1 MKLADAFIQITGDSS
16 GLGKVFQNAQQQT
29 SGFVSGLTSKLGS
42 LATGAVVAGVGAL
55 VTGVVGIGIA
65 AFDTS
70 NQFRDANNL
79 MQTQLGLTEERANEL
94 GEVVKS
100 VYGNNFGDSIGDA
113 AEAVGLVNQQ
123 LNKTGQMS
131 DAEIGK
137 ATENAFALRDAYGID
152 VQESLLAV
160 DNLMSKFGLTSD
172 EAFGFITGGMQQ
184 GLNASGDFL
193 ESINEY
199 SVQFADGGANAG
211 QFFAIMETGL
221 QAGMLGT
228 DKAADLFKEFR
239 LRIQDGSDSTRD
251 ALNAIGLDADGMYEQ
266 MADGSL
272 TAIDAMQLV
281 KNALS
286 NVDDENLRMQAG
298 VALMGSQFEDLGQSA
313 VLGLEFID
321 TALEDVMGSTDSLN
335 KQYDNWP
342 SMWEGIKRQGQL
354 ALLPIGDILLKIAQ
368 QAMPL
373 VNQAFG
379 WFQSNIIPIIE
390 MVAEKAQL
398 FLDTLFGG
406 IQAGTSP
413 LQAFKDALAAIIPPE
428 LMAQIEPVIDAIAR
442 FIGKTQEFVSTH
454 AEEIK
459 GALLAI
465 GGVLAAAGIVSGIL
479 AIVGA
484 IGAILSP
491 VGLVVAAIGVLG
503 AAWAGNWGGI
513 QEKTQAALDF
523 IQNLIQTVFAA
534 IQAFWQEHGDT
545 IIATATAAWEGI
557 QAAIDTVLA
566 VIDSIWQAFKAA
578 FEGDWTAFGEN
589 LRAAW
594 DTAWEAI
601 KTALSNAGTAILS
614 TVSTLILNMI
624 AKFRDTDWKQLAT
637 NVIDGLINGL
647 AEGLSRVVSKMNEIG
662 QAAWNAWNGFWDS
675 NSPSKLANEGAGYVT
690 GGIVQ
695 RFDQDQVTVAQAATN
710 LGEAAYGGLFGG
722 NGALGAPAAAGAS
735 DGMQITLDLRGAVV
749 ASQSQLEQWIQG
761 ALNKTGQR
769 ANQIRRTRG

>member
-1 MKLADAFIQITGDSS
+1 
-16 GLGKVFQNAQQQT
+16 
-29 SGFVSGLTSKLGS
+29 
-42 LATGAVVAGVGAL
+42 
-55 VTGVVGIGIA
+55 
-65 AFDTS
+65 
-70 NQFRDANNL
+70 
-79 MQTQLGLTEERANEL
+79 
-94 GEVVKS
+94 
-100 VYGNNFGDSIGDA
+100 
-113 AEAVGLVNQQ
+113 
-123 LNKTGQMS
+123 
-131 DAEIGK
+131 
-137 ATENAFALRDAYGID
+137 
-152 VQESLLAV
+152 
-160 DNLMSKFGLTSD
+160 
-172 EAFGFITGGMQQ
+172 
-184 GLNASGDFL
+184 
-193 ESINEY
+193 
-199 SVQFADGGANAG
+199 
-211 QFFAIMETGL
+211 
-221 QAGMLGT
+221 
-228 DKAADLFKEFR
+228 
-239 LRIQDGSDSTRD
+239 
-251 ALNAIGLDADGMYEQ
+251 
-266 MADGSL
+266 
-272 TAIDAMQLV
+272 
-281 KNALS
+281 
-286 NVDDENLRMQAG
+286 
-298 VALMGSQFEDLGQSA
+298 
-313 VLGLEFID
+313 
-321 TALEDVMGSTDSLN
+321 
-335 KQYDNWP
+335 
-342 SMWEGIKRQGQL
+342 
-354 ALLPIGDILLKIAQ
+354 
-368 QAMPL
+368 
-373 VNQAFG
+373 
-379 WFQSNIIPIIE
+379 
-390 MVAEKAQL
+390 
-398 FLDTLFGG
+398 
-406 IQAGTSP
+406 
-413 LQAFKDALAAIIPPE
+413 
-428 LMAQIEPVIDAIAR
+428 MAQIEPVIDAIAR

>member
-1 MKLADAFIQITGDSS
+1 MKLADAFIPILPDD
-16 GLGKVFQNAQQQT
+16 
-29 SGFVSGLTSKLGS
+29 SKLGS
-42 LATGAVVAGVGAL
+42 IFNRAKQTTNNFVNDMVGNIARIGSQAL
-55 VTGVVGIGIA
+55 MVGIGAVATGVIGIGVA
-65 AFDTS
+65 AFNTS
-70 NQFRDANNL
+70 SQIKDASNL
-79 MQTQLGLTEERANEL
+79 MVSQFDATEERATEL
-94 GEVVKS
+94 GNVVKS
-100 VYGNNFGDSIGDA
+100 VWGNNFGGSIAEVG
-113 AEAVGLVNQQ
+113 EAVGFVNQQ
-123 LNKTGQMS
+123 LNETGQLS
-131 DAEIGK
+131 DDAIGRAAE
-137 ATENAFALRDAYGID
+137 TAFALRDAYGVD
-152 VQESLLAV
+152 VSESVLAAN
-160 DNLMSKFGLTSD
+160 NLMEKFGLTSD

-465 GGVLAAAGIVSGIL
+465 GGVLAAAGIVSGIM

-513 QEKTQAALDF
+513 QEKTKAALDF

-545 IIATATAAWEGI
+545 IIATATTAWEGI

-566 VIDSIWQAFKAA
+566 VIDEIWQAFKAA
-578 FEGDWTAFGEN
+578 FEGDWYGFGEN
-589 LRAAW
+589 LREAW
-594 DTAWEAI
+594 ILAWNAI
-601 KTALSNAGTAILS
+601 KDFLGTVWEGLIKPALASLITSVL
-614 TVSTLILNMI
+614 TLF
-624 AKFRDTDWKQLAT
+624 ADTDWKELGSNIIQ
-637 NVIDGLINGL
+637 GMINGIL
-647 AEGLSRVVSKMNEIG
+647 NGIG
-662 QAAWNAWNGFWDS
+662 AIQDAARAAAQAALDAAKGLLGIE
-675 NSPSKLANEGAGYVT
+675 SPSKVMARLVGEPITQGVAVGMLDATPAVERASGAIAELVQFSPQVGLAGAGGA
-690 GGIVQ
+690 GGG
-695 RFDQDQVTVAQAATN
+695 T
-710 LGEAAYGGLFGG
+710 
-722 NGALGAPAAAGAS
+722 P
-735 DGMQITLDLRGAVV
+735 ITLDLRGAVV

>member
-1 MKLADAFIQITGDSS
+1 MKLADAFIPILPDD
-16 GLGKVFQNAQQQT
+16 
-29 SGFVSGLTSKLGS
+29 SKLGS
-42 LATGAVVAGVGAL
+42 IFNRAKQTTNNFVNDMVGNIARIGSQAL
-55 VTGVVGIGIA
+55 MVGIGAVATGVIGIGVA
-65 AFDTS
+65 AFNTS
-70 NQFRDANNL
+70 SQIKDASNL
-79 MQTQLGLTEERANEL
+79 MVSQFDATEERATEL
-94 GEVVKS
+94 GNVVKS
-100 VYGNNFGDSIGDA
+100 VWGNNFGGSIAEVG
-113 AEAVGLVNQQ
+113 EAVGFVNQQ
-123 LNKTGQMS
+123 LNETGQLS
-131 DAEIGK
+131 DDAIGRAAE
-137 ATENAFALRDAYGID
+137 TAFALRDAYGVD
-152 VQESLLAV
+152 VSESVLAAN
-160 DNLMSKFGLTSD
+160 NLMEKFGLTSD

-465 GGVLAAAGIVSGIL
+465 GGVLAAAGIVSGIM

-513 QEKTQAALDF
+513 QEKTKAALDF

-545 IIATATAAWEGI
+545 IIATATTAWEGI

-566 VIDSIWQAFKAA
+566 VIDEIWQAFKAA
-578 FEGDWTAFGEN
+578 FEGDWYGFGEN
-589 LRAAW
+589 LREAW
-594 DTAWEAI
+594 ILAWNAI
-601 KTALSNAGTAILS
+601 KDFLGTVWEGLIKPALASLITSVL
-614 TVSTLILNMI
+614 TLF
-624 AKFRDTDWKQLAT
+624 ADTDWKELGSNIIQ
-637 NVIDGLINGL
+637 GMINGIL
-647 AEGLSRVVSKMNEIG
+647 NGIG
-662 QAAWNAWNGFWDS
+662 AIQDAARAAAQAALDAAKGLLGIE
-675 NSPSKLANEGAGYVT
+675 SPSKVMARLVGEPITQGVAVGMLDATPAVERASGAIAELVQFSPQVGLAGAGGA
-690 GGIVQ
+690 GGG
-695 RFDQDQVTVAQAATN
+695 T
-710 LGEAAYGGLFGG
+710 
-722 NGALGAPAAAGAS
+722 
-735 DGMQITLDLRGAVV
+735 QITLDLRWAVV

>member
-1 MKLADAFIQITGDSS
+1 MKLADAFIPILPDD
-16 GLGKVFQNAQQQT
+16 
-29 SGFVSGLTSKLGS
+29 SKLGS
-42 LATGAVVAGVGAL
+42 IFNRAKQTTNNFVNDMVGNIARIGSQAL
-55 VTGVVGIGIA
+55 MVGIGAVATGVIGIGVA
-65 AFDTS
+65 AFNTS
-70 NQFRDANNL
+70 SQIKDASNL
-79 MQTQLGLTEERANEL
+79 MVSQFDATEERATEL
-94 GEVVKS
+94 GNVVKS
-100 VYGNNFGDSIGDA
+100 VWGNNFGGSIAEVG
-113 AEAVGLVNQQ
+113 EAVGFVNQQ
-123 LNKTGQMS
+123 LNETGQLS
-131 DAEIGK
+131 DDAIGRAAE
-137 ATENAFALRDAYGID
+137 TAFALRDAYGVD
-152 VQESLLAV
+152 VSESVLAAN
-160 DNLMSKFGLTSD
+160 NLMEKFGLTSD

-272 TAIDAMQLV
+272 SAIDAMQLV

-491 VGLVVAAIGVLG
+491 VGLVRAAIGVLG